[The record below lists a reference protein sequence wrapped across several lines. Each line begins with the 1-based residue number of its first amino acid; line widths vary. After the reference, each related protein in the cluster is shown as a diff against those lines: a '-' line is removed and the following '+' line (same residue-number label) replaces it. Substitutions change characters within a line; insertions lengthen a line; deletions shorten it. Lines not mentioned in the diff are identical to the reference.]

1 MSAPSYPSARL
12 ESAQPDLGLSD
23 IERQILASLHAIR
36 FGSLEIVIH
45 DSRIVQI
52 ERTEKTRFDAKGKA
66 LSEAAS

>member
-12 ESAQPDLGLSD
+12 DTIPSHTDLSD

-52 ERTEKTRFDAKGKA
+52 ERTEKTRFDAKGRP

>member
-1 MSAPSYPSARL
+1 MSAPSYPSVR
-12 ESAQPDLGLSD
+12 PDSTAHLSELSD
-23 IERQILASLHAIR
+23 IERQILASIHAIR